1 MSACTLHKK
10 YAIMLYNG
18 GQTLK
23 ELSTFLFQAK
33 CQLNQLY
40 ENACNA
46 SLDTGGDINENTQ
59 CLKGDEEVVVD
70 MSVDGLELLGGD
82 GNGSEDEADQMS
94 DDEDDGIGAAWKEQN
109 EADQMSD
116 VEDDNIG
123 ATWEEQNKEG
133 LNGEDVGQDSKC
145 IAFHWNPWKE
155 TDNFKGLDHM
165 PHAIQKRRTQSTP
178 QIPEI

>member
-1 MSACTLHKK
+1 
-10 YAIMLYNG
+10 
-18 GQTLK
+18 
-23 ELSTFLFQAK
+23 
-33 CQLNQLY
+33 
-40 ENACNA
+40 
-46 SLDTGGDINENTQ
+46 
-59 CLKGDEEVVVD
+59 

-82 GNGSEDEADQMS
+82 GNGSED
-94 DDEDDGIGAAWKEQN
+94 

-165 PHAIQKRRTQSTP
+165 PHAI
-178 QIPEI
+178 